1 MPGCW
6 EGVGGTQEGEDSLSD
21 RAGGVR
27 PSIPTNLTR
36 VPCPLLPALAQD
48 TSPSGLGT
56 SSWKSTALRRTG
68 KRVALLL
75 PEGEAGPAGI

>member
-6 EGVGGTQEGEDSLSD
+6 EGVGGTQEGVGGTQEGEDSFSE

-27 PSIPTNLTR
+27 PSIPTSLTR
-36 VPCPLLPALAQD
+36 VLCPLLPALAQD

-56 SSWKSTALRRTG
+56 SSWKSTARWRTG
-68 KRVALLL
+68 EESV
-75 PEGEAGPAGI
+75 